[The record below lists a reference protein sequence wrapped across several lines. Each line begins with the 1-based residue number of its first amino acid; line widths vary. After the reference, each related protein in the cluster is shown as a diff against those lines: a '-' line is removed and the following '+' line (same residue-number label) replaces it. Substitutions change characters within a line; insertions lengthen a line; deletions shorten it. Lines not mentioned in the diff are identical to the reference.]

1 MLHPFI
7 ILLLSF
13 TFLTLNLSDFVGKK
27 SFASSILILPEKRPN
42 IPVDYNYSLGTIN
55 DMILKEGGKTIGQIT
70 KQKIR
75 RNENLHMF
83 LKRVGFQNKQISTI
97 TSKIK
102 SDHPSINILRNI
114 PTYHL
119 IHYALPKDN
128 LGFGINFKIGKYKD
142 LYVWQN
148 NSKEVKTKI
157 TRRPFKKIQLLNKIK
172 IKDNLYNSSLR
183 SELPKEI
190 FFELIKILGFS
201 IDFQRELRKND
212 IFETLY
218 SQNIDLLTNEIIES
232 NPIHYISAKL
242 KNNHLKFYRFKTKD
256 GQSNFYDQD
265 GKSSKKTLMKTPLN
279 GAKLSSGFGNR
290 KHPILG
296 FTKMHKGV
304 DFAAPTGTPIFAA
317 GDGIIEYSGWKGTYG
332 KYIRIKHNGTFKT
345 AYAHLSKI
353 YKKKGTRIKQGD
365 VIGTLGSTGRSTG
378 PHLHYEILL
387 GGRQVNPLRIKL
399 PSGKHIPKNEMANF
413 HEQRKIIDSKI
424 FVMENNIKNKEFA
437 FLKNLQKN

>member
-13 TFLTLNLSDFVGKK
+13 TFFTLNVGDFIGKK

-42 IPVDYNYSLGTIN
+42 IPDEYNFSLGTIN

-70 KQKIR
+70 KQEIR
-75 RNENLHMF
+75 KNENLHLF
-83 LKRVGFQNKQISTI
+83 LKRVGFQNKQISII

-142 LYVWQN
+142 LYIWQN

-172 IKDNLYNSSLR
+172 IKDNLYNSSIK

-190 FFELIKILGFS
+190 FSALIKILGFS
-201 IDFQRELRKND
+201 IDFQRELRKGD

-256 GQSNFYDQD
+256 GKSNFYDQD

-365 VIGTLGSTGRSTG
+365 IIGTLGSTGRSTG
-378 PHLHYEILL
+378 PHLHYEILIS
-387 GGRQVNPLRIKL
+387 GRQVNPLRIKL
-399 PSGKHIPKNEMANF
+399 PSGKHIPRDELERFKKKQKLINS
-413 HEQRKIIDSKI
+413 KIFKLRHKIEDSKI
-424 FVMENNIKNKEFA
+424 ASLRYLEKN
-437 FLKNLQKN
+437 